1 MGSTQSISVGS
12 IFLLIGTIWQQ
23 NVQQQRR
30 HKRFLVQQFLENA
43 AGSLRRVASSFCKAK
58 SNSNQNNT
66 PYKKQSKQAT
76 AFCACLKIHRNIQP
90 ISKKNRKNNV
100 VTQQRKMRSKANSA
114 APLPVCYRKVP
125 FRIGCFPVKIK

>member
-1 MGSTQSISVGS
+1 M
-12 IFLLIGTIWQQ
+12 
-23 NVQQQRR
+23 
-30 HKRFLVQQFLENA
+30 QQFLENA

-114 APLPVCYRKVP
+114 AFLPDATGLYDLESIVSFQKE
-125 FRIGCFPVKIK
+125 KICEDLQKGLFSHWIFF